1 MRRFLRVRSGRRA
14 RWVGAASGG
23 SASIGLASI
32 GLASIGLAPTWLAS
46 VGLAALAL
54 IGASAQPAQA
64 QIPLFADEIERLDV
78 VSLEQDGRDVFAFN
92 SVTGSRARVRLEADE
107 VVLFNESRG
116 RVAVVLTNYRALA
129 VGAGGNFQEAR
140 YRLAERAPEHAVV
153 GERVALVAT
162 NRRALGFVGSLG
174 GWIEESFTPAE
185 DIEAIRAGA
194 AVGVAATNRRIL
206 GLAPDVARF
215 ASLPLGVKESLE
227 SIEAEDTLAKLRTD
241 RRILVFSGPR
251 AVWTYRL
258 RNLDR

>member
-1 MRRFLRVRSGRRA
+1 MQPMQMRFEALA
-14 RWVGAASGG
+14 RWAPRGG
-23 SASIGLASI
+23 SLLAWFAM
-32 GLASIGLAPTWLAS
+32 LAIAIAVAGAP
-46 VGLAALAL
+46 
-54 IGASAQPAQA
+54 GARA

-78 VSLEQDGRDVFAFN
+78 VSLEQDGRDVYAFN
-92 SVTGSRARVRLEADE
+92 SVTGSRARVRLEPDE
-107 VVLFNESRG
+107 VVLFSEAHG
-116 RVAVVLTNYRALA
+116 RVGIVLTTYRALG

-140 YRLAERAPEHAVV
+140 YRLSERAPEHAVI
-153 GERVALVAT
+153 GDRVALVAT
-162 NRRALGFVGSLG
+162 NRRALGFIGSLG

-185 DIEAIRAGA
+185 YVEAIRAGA

-215 ASLPLGVKESLE
+215 ASIPLGVKESLE